1 MDHYV
6 ELPFDCSQCVFVATA
21 NSLEGIPLP
30 LLDRMEVVR
39 LSGYTHRE
47 KVAIALQY
55 LVPKQLAAHGL
66 AWPHLA
72 AGSAGSSSGQLAGPL
87 AVGLALPEATV
98 AHLVSGYTREAGVR
112 ELDQVIIL
120 ELDQIIILELDWA
133 VKLELD

>member
-1 MDHYV
+1 
-6 ELPFDCSQCVFVATA
+6 LPFDCSQCVFVATA

-66 AWPHLA
+66 AWP
-72 AGSAGSSSGQLAGPL
+72 AGSAGNSPGGQLTGPL

-120 ELDQIIILELDWA
+120 ELDQIIILELDW
-133 VKLELD
+133 VVIF